1 MRKKCIVGVTGVA
14 TTAVEAGRGALAPIA
29 ITIVVIVGIRKD
41 VATGTD
47 IWTETGIRTG
57 AIEAE
62 SMSVNV
68 SVTQIVGVIEEMTGR
83 EIDGFARMIAIDGSN
98 AWASHTEVPIQK
110 E

>member
-1 MRKKCIVGVTGVA
+1 MA

-68 SVTQIVGVIEEMTGR
+68 NVSVTQIVGVIEEMTGR
-83 EIDGFARMIAIDGSN
+83 EIDGFARMTAIDGSN